1 MWKCWLTI
9 WQIITNLELRKYMQF
24 LPFTAAF
31 FFRYPVFPNTP
42 TYSKYHFCIF
52 CVILA
57 YPISYQ
63 LIPMISIFRFP
74 FLYLL
79 WSLSVGPF
87 MDVAAR
93 FYTFLPKTHP
103 RSFPHWS
110 SAMSSLLGLWKM
122 WQKRTLTPVKS
133 HGRATG
139 MCRWFSF
146 QPPKW
151 WCIVMRNMYQKG
163 SIEVDRVQKGQRELG
178 RKLPKVFG
186 TDQLGDTN
194 CSVPSVSWNLSG
206 GATSWHSCWAKSTE
220 GCDVFTRFSHSF
232 LEDIPTLRYNSPLVD
247 LQRPVSGYSLD
258 QRRYLAFQ
266 HVAWPLCRELAA
278 SEDSEMARSGGF
290 SMMLLNVEKRKLNV
304 LLVHNGPRCN

>member
-1 MWKCWLTI
+1 MTRRGWSNSRNIEWLFLTPSPWAFSPGLVWITYSLSVCCSEDPKIAPTSSWSLDCALHSLLLGSGWGAGVWFGMGSRTNAPRQTRLHVLFQSAFKVWKCWLTI
-9 WQIITNLELRKYMQF
+9 WQIITNLELCKYMQF

-57 YPISYQ
+57 YPISYPHD
-63 LIPMISIFRFP
+63 INIAIP

-79 WSLSVGPF
+79 CSLSVGIPF
-87 MDVAAR
+87 IDVAAR

-103 RSFPHWS
+103 RSSPHWS

-122 WQKRTLTPVKS
+122 WQKRILTPVKS

-151 WCIVMRNMYQKG
+151 WCILMRNM
-163 SIEVDRVQKGQRELG
+163 
-178 RKLPKVFG
+178 
-186 TDQLGDTN
+186 
-194 CSVPSVSWNLSG
+194 
-206 GATSWHSCWAKSTE
+206 
-220 GCDVFTRFSHSF
+220 
-232 LEDIPTLRYNSPLVD
+232 
-247 LQRPVSGYSLD
+247 
-258 QRRYLAFQ
+258 
-266 HVAWPLCRELAA
+266 
-278 SEDSEMARSGGF
+278 
-290 SMMLLNVEKRKLNV
+290 
-304 LLVHNGPRCN
+304 